1 MDQRRFILE
10 RLSDFIFAENH
21 TPDTP
26 PLQSKLIDPVTN
38 AFQLICGKG
47 RSNFCFH
54 HLRHSF
60 SNWLLLA
67 LLGSDQPE
75 LFADRPQFID
85 SALLKDKQ
93 IQTIRDSLFPR
104 LAGTPASPDR
114 RHLYQVAAFMGH
126 LSPLTTLRSYIHLL
140 DWVAMRSLDM
150 TLSNKFAELEVP
162 TLGRICGL
170 SPSAPYKPPYRDLAG
185 QPTKFLREYIRVHG
199 KLKKEYAEV
208 KAELTED
215 LQKLQESLKF
225 PALPDLRLLMTLVS
239 RRMQLDNSLSL
250 ARNFSVSSTTID
262 AIHSAYRRMYAKQ
275 SVLHEKATLSPPAF
289 PRAMNDR
296 VEFWRIIE
304 ATEHSYKIVEN
315 RRALSLAAEC
325 LIRRTG
331 PRTGKLYFGKHIEDA
346 PDIARGILLMGIEPD
361 QVKLVLRK
369 VSSINSVDPDLIR
382 ITTQINNI
390 GIEIVSEPLDWKIRS
405 KKSDL
410 MRLEISIANLPAKSS
425 WDRSE
430 GRVRGINYAALW
442 VLFANLLLVPQM
454 SQ

>member
-1 MDQRRFILE
+1 
-10 RLSDFIFAENH
+10 
-21 TPDTP
+21 
-26 PLQSKLIDPVTN
+26 
-38 AFQLICGKG
+38 
-47 RSNFCFH
+47 
-54 HLRHSF
+54 
-60 SNWLLLA
+60 
-67 LLGSDQPE
+67 
-75 LFADRPQFID
+75 
-85 SALLKDKQ
+85 
-93 IQTIRDSLFPR
+93 
-104 LAGTPASPDR
+104 
-114 RHLYQVAAFMGH
+114 MGH

-150 TLSNKFAELEVP
+150 ALANKFAELEVP

-315 RRALSLAAEC
+315 RRALSLAADC

-331 PRTGKLYFGKHIEDA
+331 PRTGNLYFSKHIEDA

-369 VSSINSVDPDLIR
+369 VSSKNSVDPDLIS
-382 ITTQINNI
+382 ITNQIKNI
-390 GIEIVSEPLDWKIRS
+390 GIEIVSEPLDWKTRS

-410 MRLEISIANLPAKSS
+410 MRLEISITNLPAKSS

-442 VLFANLLLVPQM
+442 VLFANLLFVPQI
-454 SQ
+454 SE